1 MSQTRLLIFFFYTSW
16 DHKIDWFIITFFL
29 LHAKGCLASHISR
42 DLAGML
48 LSFVAFVVRS
58 YA

>member
-1 MSQTRLLIFFFYTSW
+1 MRHKPVCLFFYILLGTIRSTG
-16 DHKIDWFIITFFL
+16 FSFNFL